1 MYQFAAVRSNTNIK
15 NFIQLLQFK
24 RDQIVA
30 VTVFLK
36 LRIMKLKLKSHVISF
51 VSTLNLVEHNV
62 SSS

>member
-1 MYQFAAVRSNTNIK
+1 MYPFAAVRSNTNIR

-36 LRIMKLKLKSHVISF
+36 LRIMKLKLESQVISF